1 MKPVGPHGLQ
11 GRTRRSTIPA
21 VVGAARLRGAAVAAL
36 VMAAGACA
44 SRAPAARIEPG
55 VEQRAI
61 GATRPETHRLLV
73 FAWSLRE
80 GQSRFSGAGAARVAV
95 DYRARLDLFGPQDV
109 PYLSAILRQDRL
121 TLPAGV
127 PARLVPPAPLLWSA
141 FGVIQPPAGAT
152 LTNAVEEGAETTLD
166 YSARD
171 GRWTFRLRDGLL
183 VGAEWR
189 ASGGARHSVEL
200 SGVASGAAPGR
211 AVYRD
216 WQEYRELVLEL
227 EEQEELEGFPPE
239 TWILEAR

>member
-1 MKPVGPHGLQ
+1 MMPTGSDGLQ
-11 GRTRRSTIPA
+11 RPSRGSTIHA
-21 VVGAARLRGAAVAAL
+21 AARLRGAVLAALLLAVA
-36 VMAAGACA
+36 GCA
-44 SRAPAARIEPG
+44 QRAPSRVEPG

-61 GATRPETHRLLV
+61 GATRPEGHRLLV
-73 FAWSLRE
+73 FNWSLRE
-80 GQSRFSGAGAARVAV
+80 GQSRFSGAGAARVAP

-121 TLPAGV
+121 LLPAGV
-127 PARLVPPAPLLWSA
+127 PARVVPPAPLLWSA

-152 LTNAVEEGAETTLD
+152 LTNAVDDGAETTLD
-166 YSARD
+166 YSADD
-171 GRWTFRLRDGLL
+171 GRWTFRLRDGML

-189 ASGGARHSVEL
+189 TSGGARHTVEL
-200 SGVASGAAPGR
+200 SGVAASAAPGR

-227 EEQEELEGFPPE
+227 EEQEELDGFPPE